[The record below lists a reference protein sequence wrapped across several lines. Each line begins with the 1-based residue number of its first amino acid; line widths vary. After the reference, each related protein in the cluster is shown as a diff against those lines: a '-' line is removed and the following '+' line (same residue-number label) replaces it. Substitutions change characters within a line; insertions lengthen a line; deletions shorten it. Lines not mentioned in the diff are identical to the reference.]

1 MQNILLCVY
10 LVSCI
15 MRKSYETGKF
25 YEFAKQKTKQTVYWK
40 LLHWQRKSIME
51 TTTLTKYLACLP
63 HQYQTKEKKLRLSI
77 T

>member
-25 YEFAKQKTKQTVYWK
+25 YEFAKQKTKK
-40 LLHWQRKSIME
+40 NNSILE
-51 TTTLTKYLACLP
+51 TTTLAKQKY
-63 HQYQTKEKKLRLSI
+63 I
-77 T
+77 GN